1 MLTGLPVVATD
12 IRGSREEVNDGNTG
26 LLVPVRDP
34 KALAAALQRLAG
46 DPALRA
52 KLGAAGLARARD
64 LYDEAKVVAR
74 QLSLAAML
82 ARDVR
87 APIG

>member
-1 MLTGLPVVATD
+1 ML
-12 IRGSREEVNDGNTG
+12 DGNTG